1 MKNLTRLLALGAALA
16 AAGGAQATDVV
27 LRAGI
32 ADVVPKSDNN
42 PAVSVNSNATL
53 SLGATVFFTKNF
65 AVDILGALPFKHD
78 IKLTAAGAS
87 AVGGLLETTIAP
99 GTTVASTKQLPPTIT
114 AQWHFLPGNLVDPYV
129 GVGVNYTNFFSK
141 QTTGPIAGT
150 QLNLTPSWGAAAE
163 AGLDFN
169 FGSGFVLSADVR
181 YAKISTHAKVMS
193 GSNLVL
199 DVGTVDIDPLVYGI
213 NFGKHFDL

>member
-1 MKNLTRLLALGAALA
+1 MKRLHAFLAVGTALALS
-16 AAGGAQATDVV
+16 GGAQATDVV
-27 LRAGI
+27 LRAGV

-42 PAVSVNSNATL
+42 PAVSVDSNATL

-78 IKLTAAGAS
+78 IKLTAAGAA
-87 AVGGLLETTIAP
+87 AVGNLLEANIAP
-99 GTTVASTKQLPPTIT
+99 GTTVGSTKQLPPTVT
-114 AQWHFLPGNLVDPYV
+114 AQWHFLPGNVVDPYV
-129 GVGVNYTNFFSK
+129 GVGVNYTNFFNK
-141 QTTGPIAGT
+141 KTAGPIAGT
-150 QLNLTPSWGAAAE
+150 QLNLTQSWGLAAE

-169 FGSGFVLSADVR
+169 FGNGFVLSTDVR

-193 GSNLVL
+193 GNALVL
-199 DVGTVDIDPLVYGI
+199 DVGTVNIDPIVYGI